1 MGLIDD
7 IKNIQPLSKHKWT
20 LKELLKIE
28 KKLLK
33 KGQKSLLKELMKND
47 NIEFTNKDKP
57 VIVDFNRIGNYYK
70 NKN

>member
-7 IKNIQPLSKHKWT
+7 IKNMQPLSEHKWT

-33 KGQKSLLKELMKND
+33 KGQKSILKELMKKD
-47 NIEFTNKDKP
+47 NVK
-57 VIVDFNRIGNYYK
+57 
-70 NKN
+70 